1 LNSTLSVKEM
11 SCYSC
16 FVSRKKDV
24 SRIEVDNSSRSAHTS
39 GSSSN
44 FFTQIFIFLN
54 YYYYYWQCCFDF
66 TGNGG
71 TNATGTD

>member
-1 LNSTLSVKEM
+1 VKEM

-39 GSSSN
+39 GSSSSN
-44 FFTQIFIFLN
+44 FFHSIFIFLN
-54 YYYYYWQCCFDF
+54 YYYYWQWCLYF

-71 TNATGTD
+71 TSTTGTD